1 MGLAAILAVIEAAT
15 ALLPE
20 LSGLASL
27 VQANASGEAFTD
39 AELAQLDSI
48 AQSLNAK
55 AALLAEM
62 DAANEPV
69 AADEPAAPAVP
80 VPAPVPPSGTV

>member
-55 AALLAEM
+55 AAMLAEM

-69 AADEPAAPAVP
+69 PADEPAAPAVP